1 MLRRSEDFYQ
11 QTADTKLEN
20 DSKQTHMGFEFLFLP
35 ETYSNRGVFFLGG
48 GCAWAPPHFQPTL
61 IFDDGIFCHFT
72 HFFRPE

>member
-35 ETYSNRGVFFLGG
+35 ETYSNRGVFFWGG
-48 GCAWAPPHFQPTL
+48 VAPGPHHTFS
-61 IFDDGIFCHFT
+61 
-72 HFFRPE
+72 RP